1 MAEINMHTISLAKAF
16 VVRKRLSK
24 LIKDEENLL
33 EKVQVYTFAENE
45 ANARSMLTTGS
56 ISGDL
61 LYLDKL
67 LTAKA
72 ALVKEIESV
81 NITGQMLLADIARVD
96 EEIHVDTR
104 LLERLNSA
112 TATERVFDTTH
123 GTYVVTELTR
133 IFPEACVIKQRIT
146 EATQQKGILEDSLAK
161 FNADTTLG
169 FVIDDDLA
177 KNLGI

>member
-104 LLERLNSA
+104 LLERLNAA
-112 TATERVFDTTH
+112 TATER
-123 GTYVVTELTR
+123 
-133 IFPEACVIKQRIT
+133 
-146 EATQQKGILEDSLAK
+146 
-161 FNADTTLG
+161 
-169 FVIDDDLA
+169 
-177 KNLGI
+177 